1 MTAVLAITPFWGDRA
16 MAFII
21 ALGVVWGLTQGRKER
36 ER

>member
-21 ALGVVWGLTQGRKER
+21 ALGVLYGLIQGRKER

>member
-1 MTAVLAITPFWGDRA
+1 VTALLALTPFWGDRA

-21 ALGVVWGLTQGRKER
+21 ALGVLYGLIQGRKER